1 MVRGKKNKM
10 QATWGV
16 HMGDAIYEM
25 YNIFI
30 LYIQSININLYI
42 YLLQRLYFVMN
53 LKLTER

>member
-1 MVRGKKNKM
+1 
-10 QATWGV
+10 
-16 HMGDAIYEM
+16 MGDAIYEM